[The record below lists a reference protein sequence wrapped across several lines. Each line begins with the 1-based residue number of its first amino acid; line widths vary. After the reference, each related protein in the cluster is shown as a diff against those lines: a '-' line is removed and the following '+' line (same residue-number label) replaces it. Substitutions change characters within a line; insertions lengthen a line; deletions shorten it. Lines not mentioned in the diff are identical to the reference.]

1 MGAVLP
7 VCYVP
12 VCAQGDRCF
21 TKDMHGMD
29 YINGQQAYLEE
40 VDTCPKG
47 RSYANETDIEEA
59 PRQRG
64 VYSDSA
70 KMLPHV
76 IGGMEA
82 CKEIARKRT
91 PFEVVLKREGKH
103 WMTVGLLVSPDDDP
117 TYLLVDD
124 IWKPS
129 LIDEWN
135 QSCERDLKV
144 QPGDRITAVNG
155 NSCGAEQMLEL
166 LQALDKGS
174 SVRLRFE

>member
-1 MGAVLP
+1 MGAGLP

-12 VCAQGDRCF
+12 VCAHSDRCF

-29 YINGQQAYLEE
+29 YISGQEAYLEE

-47 RSYANETDIEEA
+47 RGYANETDIEEA
-59 PRQRG
+59 PRQAHRG
-64 VYSDSA
+64 DAS
-70 KMLPHV
+70 KLPHM
-76 IGGMEA
+76 IEGMVKAGEM
-82 CKEIARKRT
+82 ARKRN

-135 QSCERDLKV
+135 QSCDGDKQV

-155 NSCGAEQMLEL
+155 NSCSAEQMLEL